1 MVLSTGRVALRR
13 VLSGVGLLLGR
24 VTGVAWLRNTWLRSV
39 ATWVLRGSTT
49 RSGVAW
55 GNLVATGRL
64 LRISRRWILSRIRRL
79 LRWVLLLL
87 GVLRRVTTWGRR
99 ETRLRIARRR
109 VSLSRRI
116 SGRWVTSRGISWLLI
131 LRLRISLRYLGI
143 DYWLGNHYWDSSRN
157 HSPQSILVVR
167 YILCLKQ
174 DLTY

>member
-1 MVLSTGRVALRR
+1 MVLSTGRVALMR

-24 VTGVAWLRNTWLRSV
+24 VTGVARLRNTWLRSV
-39 ATWVLRGSTT
+39 TTWVLRGSTT

-64 LRISRRWILSRIRRL
+64 LRITRRWILPRIRSL

-87 GVLRRVTTWGRR
+87 GVLRW

-116 SGRWVTSRGISWLLI
+116 SGRWVTSRGIAWLLI
-131 LRLRISLRYLGI
+131 LRLRGSLRYLGI

-157 HSPQSILVVR
+157 HSTKSILVVR
-167 YILCLKQ
+167 YIL
-174 DLTY
+174 

>member
-1 MVLSTGRVALRR
+1 MRR
-13 VLSGVGLLLGR
+13 VLSGVRLLLLRR
-24 VTGVAWLRNTWLRSV
+24 VTRVAGLRNTWLRSV
-39 ATWVLRGSTT
+39 TTWVLRGSTT

-87 GVLRRVTTWGRR
+87 GVLRWVTTWGRR
-99 ETRLRIARRR
+99 ETRLRIARGR

-116 SGRWVTSRGISWLLI
+116 SGRWVTSRGIAWLLI
-131 LRLRISLRYLGI
+131 LRLRYLGI

-157 HSPQSILVVR
+157 HS
-167 YILCLKQ
+167 
-174 DLTY
+174 T